1 MIYVNVM
8 CCLQI
13 AITGE
18 TFFSASAIATDLIRN
33 NILRIGKVNVIGD
46 VILFLGKLSM
56 SLASALFAFLMLD
69 THRYKS
75 SHNKVSSPL
84 FPVLVSYYPLL
95 QVNDCTNSG
104 RLALPHSLD
113 TRIHSFITYKDITIL
128 GLAKFNTPPLS

>member
-1 MIYVNVM
+1 MWNSLVLLMIYVNVM

-95 QVNDCTNSG
+95 QVKDCTNSG
-104 RLALPHSLD
+104 RLALPHLLA
-113 TRIHSFITYKDITIL
+113 YIL
-128 GLAKFNTPPLS
+128 L